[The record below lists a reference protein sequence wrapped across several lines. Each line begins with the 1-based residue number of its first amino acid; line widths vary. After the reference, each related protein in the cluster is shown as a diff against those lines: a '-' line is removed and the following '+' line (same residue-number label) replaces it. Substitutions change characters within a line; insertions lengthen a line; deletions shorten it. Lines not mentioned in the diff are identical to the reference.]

1 MNESNYDINN
11 NYNYTMNNS
20 LSSVLVKLDYLKK
33 EIDSATEDKV
43 IILKNIQKA
52 DKCKN
57 EIKNMMVDSVSNITN
72 NLEEKVRKM
81 LVNIKNH
88 SEEQRSYGLKIQ
100 QEIATIKKE
109 KYDLLNQVSYL
120 NKRIQEIETLIG
132 YDPRNN

>member
-33 EIDSATEDKV
+33 EIDSATDDKV
-43 IILKNIQKA
+43 IIFKNIQKA

>member
-33 EIDSATEDKV
+33 EIDSATDDKV